1 MQDNKVFK
9 ELISF
14 FEMALNV
21 LVIHRYEETARQI
34 CGMIREL
41 NHHGEYAPS
50 IEEAIRRLQEKKYD
64 RILMAPQLSEELIAV
79 KALKR
84 VDKITPLH
92 ILYFFESD
100 HKDKLKDLGV
110 AGIHDTKDSENL
122 YQKLEKILQSTPK
135 KA

>member
-1 MQDNKVFK
+1 
-9 ELISF
+9 
-14 FEMALNV
+14 
-21 LVIHRYEETARQI
+21 
-34 CGMIREL
+34 MIREL

-64 RILMAPQLSEELIAV
+64 RILMTPQLSEELIAV

-110 AGIHDTKDSENL
+110 AEIHDTKDSENL